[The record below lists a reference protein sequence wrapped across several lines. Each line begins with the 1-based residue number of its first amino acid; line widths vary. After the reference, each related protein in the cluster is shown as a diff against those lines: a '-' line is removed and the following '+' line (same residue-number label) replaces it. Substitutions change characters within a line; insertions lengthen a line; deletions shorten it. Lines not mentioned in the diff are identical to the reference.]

1 MITNIYYF
9 AGLNRH
15 TFRRKLTESLDFI
28 RQSVASIVAFMP
40 SSRFIV
46 VELVVFISSQ
56 GKTCISHV
64 TR

>member
-1 MITNIYYF
+1 MITNIHYF

-46 VELVVFISSQ
+46 VELVVFFFF
-56 GKTCISHV
+56 